1 MRKTIS
7 VIYPVMPT
15 DAGTVAPF
23 ARLAETT
30 SSRRLWLGQSLMVET
45 HHVFAALTGM
55 GFDLGYGT
63 AVAIMP
69 LRHPLTAAINARSVA
84 ALSGRSFVA
93 GIGPGAA
100 PLQSRVLGAPY
111 QAPVT
116 QTRRYVTMMRSL
128 TEGKLATEAE
138 GPWATEGLELPDLE
152 APPVEIGLGVLREP
166 MARLAGRVAD
176 WAITWLTP
184 AAYIQERLAPAM
196 RETAREAGRPAPRV
210 ASVVH
215 CAVDRPRRDLGLT
228 AFHAA
233 RNHLG
238 AQHYTTMLNQ
248 AGVPVDPEQPRQGAD
263 LLVEHGVVA
272 TGTPDAIA
280 ARLASYYEA
289 GVDEIILSTGGVHIG
304 EGPGA
309 ALRDLSDIL
318 VALNERGVR

>member
-1 MRKTIS
+1 MQKTIS
-7 VIYPVMPT
+7 IIYPVMPT
-15 DAGTVAPF
+15 DVGTVAPF

-55 GFDLGYGT
+55 GFDLRYGT

-84 ALSGRSFVA
+84 ALSGQPFVA

-100 PLQSRVLGAPY
+100 ALQTRMFGAPY

-116 QTRRYVTMMRSL
+116 QTRRYVSMMRSL

-138 GPWATEGLELPDLE
+138 GPWATDGLELPELD
-152 APPVEIGLGVLREP
+152 APSVEIGLGVLREP
-166 MARLAGRVAD
+166 MARLAGRIAD

-184 AAYIQERLAPAM
+184 ANYIRERLAPAIQ
-196 RETAREAGRPAPRV
+196 EAARQEGRPAPRT

-215 CAVDRPRRDLGLT
+215 CAVTRPHRDLGQT

-233 RNHLG
+233 RNHL
-238 AQHYTTMLNQ
+238 AAPHYTNMLNQ
-248 AGVPVDPEQPRQGAD
+248 AGVPVDPDQPRRGAD
-263 LLVEHGVVA
+263 LLIKHGVVA
-272 TGTPDAIA
+272 TGTPDEIA
-280 ARLASYYEA
+280 ARLASYYDA
-289 GVDEIILSTGGVHIG
+289 GVDEVVVSTGGVHIG

-318 VALNERGVR
+318 TALNERGIR